1 MNEKADA
8 PPRRGFWT
16 YTRLALAALA
26 FVAVVLA
33 VSTGLRR
40 APQAPPRATDTLPQ
54 SVLGAELRALDG
66 AAFRL
71 SDYKDKVVVLDIWAT
86 WCGPCRL
93 EIPHLVRLSE
103 EYGPRGVEVI
113 GLSVEDPASASGAVR
128 DFAREFRINYRL
140 GWAEQ
145 RWTLAL
151 TRGAAT
157 IPQTFVIG
165 RNGRRLLHLQG
176 YSPQISDTL
185 REAIDRALAEGT

>member
-1 MNEKADA
+1 M
-8 PPRRGFWT
+8 
-16 YTRLALAALA
+16 
-26 FVAVVLA
+26 
-33 VSTGLRR
+33 
-40 APQAPPRATDTLPQ
+40 
-54 SVLGAELRALDG
+54 RALDG

-71 SDYKDKVVVLDIWAT
+71 SDYKDKDVVLDIWAT

-113 GLSVEDPASASGAVR
+113 GLSVEDPASAGGDVR
-128 DFAREFRINYRL
+128 AFAREFGINYRL

-151 TRGAAT
+151 TRGAGT

-165 RNGRRLLHLQG
+165 RGGRRLLHLQG
-176 YSPQISDTL
+176 YSPQISATL
-185 REAIDRALAEGT
+185 REAIDRAWPTN

>member
-1 MNEKADA
+1 MSEMPDA

-26 FVAVVLA
+26 FVLVVLA
-33 VSTGLRR
+33 VSAGRR
-40 APQAPPRATDTLPQ
+40 APQTPAAKDTLPP
-54 SVLGAELRALDG
+54 SILNTELRALDG
-66 AAFRL
+66 PAFRL

-113 GLSVEDPASASGAVR
+113 GLSVEDPATDGGAVR

-145 RWTLAL
+145 RWTNTL
-151 TRGAAT
+151 TRGAGT

-165 RNGRRLLHLQG
+165 RGGHRLLHLQG
-176 YSPQISDTL
+176 YSPQISATL
-185 REAIDRALAEGT
+185 REAIDRALAE

>member
-1 MNEKADA
+1 MNERADTS
-8 PPRRGFWT
+8 PRQGFWT

-26 FVAVVLA
+26 FFLIVIA
-33 VSTGLRR
+33 VSTGLR
-40 APQAPPRATDTLPQ
+40 APQAPATAKDSLPP
-54 SVLGAELRALDG
+54 SVLGTELRALDG
-66 AAFRL
+66 PAFRL
-71 SDYKDKVVVLDIWAT
+71 SDYKDRVVVLDIWAT

-113 GLSVEDPASASGAVR
+113 GLSVEDPASAGGAVR
-128 DFAREFRINYRL
+128 DFAREFGINYRL

-145 RWTLAL
+145 RWTNTL

-165 RNGRRLLHLQG
+165 RGGRRLLHLQG
-176 YSPQISDTL
+176 YTPQISATL
-185 REAIDRALAEGT
+185 REAIDRALAE